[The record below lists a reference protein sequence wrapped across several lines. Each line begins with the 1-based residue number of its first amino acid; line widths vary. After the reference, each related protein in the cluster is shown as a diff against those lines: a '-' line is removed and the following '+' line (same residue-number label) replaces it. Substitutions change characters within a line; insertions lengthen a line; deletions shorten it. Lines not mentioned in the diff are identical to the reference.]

1 MEVNTTM
8 PEPEPDPAAARS
20 PGRLVRE
27 FVAPGVEPDL
37 RG

>member
-8 PEPEPDPAAARS
+8 PEPDPAAARS

-27 FVAPGVEPDL
+27 FVAPGVDPDL
-37 RG
+37 HG